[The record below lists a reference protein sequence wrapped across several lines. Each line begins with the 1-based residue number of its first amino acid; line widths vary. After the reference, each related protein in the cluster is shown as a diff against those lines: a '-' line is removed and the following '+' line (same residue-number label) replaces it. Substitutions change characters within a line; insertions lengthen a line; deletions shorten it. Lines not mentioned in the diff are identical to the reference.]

1 MLAVSGVRNPNS
13 RDEDTLILP
22 LLVIRISERFQ
33 LPGDKQEAQDSD
45 LGWSSRDRLGHCT

>member
-13 RDEDTLILP
+13 RDEDTLILR

-45 LGWSSRDRLGHCT
+45 LGWSPRDRLGHCT